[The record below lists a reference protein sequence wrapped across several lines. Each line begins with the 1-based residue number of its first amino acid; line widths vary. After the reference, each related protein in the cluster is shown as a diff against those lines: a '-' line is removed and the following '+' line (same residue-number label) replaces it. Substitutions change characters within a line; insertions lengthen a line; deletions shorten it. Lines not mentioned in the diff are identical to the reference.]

1 MWSIQSAKL
10 STETDTLPEFRAGS
24 PHSLLLPKCS
34 THIKSPGM
42 IPRNSFPPIT
52 PQKDPSRTPSV
63 HTIAK
68 KTAINFSFLQIC
80 CTKTS
85 LRQVSPV
92 NVGSSLPKHQTRQ
105 SGSTL
110 PIIAHVGLNPHLFAC
125 APVFTRKLFGPI
137 DTERRYPQKPDLKD
151 FHSVWNRGF
160 LPANT
165 SFAVTPTLF
174 VGRLTRLL
182 V

>member
-1 MWSIQSAKL
+1 MLHTHQIPRDDTAKL
-10 STETDTLPEFRAGS
+10 IPSNNPSKRS
-24 PHSLLLPKCS
+24 QPHAICS
-34 THIKSPGM
+34 HH
-42 IPRNSFPPIT
+42 R
-52 PQKDPSRTPSV
+52 
-63 HTIAK
+63 K